1 METKKDKRVKYPLLK
16 TLEVGDSFAIKCFAV
31 DSDKYVKRLRSIAQT
46 HKMRHKLP
54 FSYKV
59 YKVKG
64 AVILERT
71 K

>member
-16 TLEVGDSFAIKCFAV
+16 SLEIGHHFAVKCFAV
-31 DSDKYVKRLRSIAQT
+31 DSDKYVKRLRAIAQM

-64 AVILERT
+64 SVILERT

>member
-1 METKKDKRVKYPLLK
+1 MKKDKRVKYPLLK
-16 TLEVGDSFAIKCFAV
+16 TLKVGEHFEVKCFAV
-31 DSDKYVKRLRSIAQT
+31 DAEKYVKRLRSIAQT
-46 HKMRHKLP
+46 HKMRNKLP

-59 YKVKG
+59 YKVVG